1 MENLIHRLQK
11 KGWTEKE
18 ISRVVSIIRE
28 ERKKKQASTKYV
40 DKVYWILLLV
50 IIAANFA
57 LSVAL
62 VPILLFLNGFIL
74 YAIIILVGTVFGL
87 LFELI
92 IRSIEHLDNH
102 HHFVLALLIPMIAL
116 ANSLVM
122 TKYSND
128 LMESLSINNSHDLFA
143 IAFVYSLSFV
153 LPYFIFRF
161 VLKIEYYSRE

>member
-11 KGWTEKE
+11 KGWNEKE
-18 ISRVVSIIRE
+18 ISRVVSIIKE
-28 ERKKKQASTKYV
+28 EQKKKASAKYI
-40 DKVYWILLLV
+40 DEIYWVLLLV
-50 IIAANFA
+50 ILAANFA

-62 VPILLFLNGFIL
+62 VPMLLFLNGFVL
-74 YAIIILVGTVFGL
+74 YSIIILVGTVFGL

-92 IRSIEHLDNH
+92 IRSIEHLDKH

-116 ANSLVM
+116 ANSLVI

-161 VLKIEYYSRE
+161 VLKIEYYSKE